1 VTRALARACVRLSA
15 ILAPRDLRA
24 RWREEWLAEIDHSTP
39 GHLLRRGLGAPL
51 DALLLRWTTRGP
63 GFGSTG
69 GSRLGDPWGGRVPW
83 RLGQDLRHA
92 ARLIRRRPGVAMLV
106 VITLAIG
113 IAGATLTFSVA
124 DAILW
129 HPLPF
134 PHADRFVRVRL
145 LTAPG
150 GGALSTPGGPL
161 DAWAGRQ
168 VLDGLYPFGID
179 SAIVNTGSEVRA
191 FTVGILS
198 PGLLDALSV
207 TPVRG
212 RAFSANEYRPD
223 SGVIVASAELWR
235 ALQESGHATLGTGVL
250 VEGVRQTIVGVMP
263 DGFDF
268 PVARI
273 GLWRPYAPLSTDTGV
288 TALGVLKP
296 GVTLGQAEAAAGV
309 VSRAHPSGPI
319 QRVVISPFVS
329 VGAATSTALY
339 VLLGAVALL
348 LLTAIANTANVLMAE
363 AVRRDVELALRAT
376 LGASWWRIARQ
387 LVVEALVLSI
397 LAALVALLLSM
408 WTLGVVVKSVP
419 YLVSF
424 QALRPIALDGRA
436 LVCAVAAAAVAGL
449 GATSF
454 AILRVRRVDVHMALR
469 GQTSG
474 MPTHGRINR
483 VLTTTQIAFTLAL
496 LACAGALAR
505 GLFDLNRADP
515 GFDPDHVV
523 AVSVQLPTAR
533 LADDA
538 RLQAALADVRAEAAQ
553 LPGVVDAT
561 VTNSMPPSLGSQPLA
576 DLEVAGGTAHPGG
589 RPVWSGLVD
598 EEFFSTIGMTVLAGR
613 GIETRDR
620 GDTQRVAVVSRAL
633 ADTLWPGSD
642 AIGNQFRES
651 TDGPWLTVVGIV
663 SNVINF
669 DVVDGSRGLLAFYTP
684 RVQSPT
690 WWFESIVLRTRSF
703 PDQVVPALR
712 TLLRSRLPDAP
723 MADALTARHELQ
735 TSNSRGRFATG
746 LMVTFAGVALVLAV
760 IGVYGAFWSA
770 VRQRTREIGVRLALG
785 AAPRTMMGMVIGDS
799 LRLVAIGV
807 AAGIPLAFAATRALR
822 SLLFD
827 VSPTDPW
834 TFGSATLLLAA
845 AAIAATY
852 LPARRA
858 SRIAPVDVLR
868 QV

>member
-1 VTRALARACVRLSA
+1 MTRTLARACVELAA

-24 RWREEWLAEIDHSTP
+24 RWREEWLAEIDHSTSL
-39 GHLLRRGLGAPL
+39 HVLRRGLGAPL
-51 DALLLRWTTRGP
+51 DALLLRWTTRTP
-63 GFGSTG
+63 GLGTRG
-69 GSRLGDPWGGRVPW
+69 GSLLDVGLGGRVPW

-92 ARLIRRRPGVAMLV
+92 GRLIRRRPGVAMLV

-113 IAGATLTFSVA
+113 IAGATITFSVA

-134 PHADRFVRVRL
+134 PHAIRFVRVRL
-145 LTAPG
+145 LVAPG
-150 GGALSTPGGPL
+150 AGAMLESGGAL
-161 DAWAGRQ
+161 DAWGGRQ
-168 VLDGLYPFGID
+168 VLDGLYPFGLD
-179 SAIVNTGSEVRA
+179 SAIVDTGSGVRA
-191 FTVGILS
+191 FTVGNLS
-198 PGLLDALSV
+198 AGLLDALSV
-207 TPVRG
+207 TPVLG
-212 RAFSANEYRPD
+212 RAFSANEYRPG
-223 SGVIVASAELWR
+223 SGVILASAELWR
-235 ALQESGHATLGTGVL
+235 ALQEAGHATVGAGVL

-263 DGFDF
+263 DGFEF

-273 GLWRPYAPLSTDTGV
+273 GLWRPYAPLSTDTGA
-288 TALGVLKP
+288 TALGTLKR
-296 GVTLGQAEAAAGV
+296 GVTLGQAEAAARV
-309 VSRAHPSGPI
+309 ASQKHTSGPVR
-319 QRVVISPFVS
+319 RVVISPFVS
-329 VGAATSTALY
+329 VSSATSTALY

-348 LLTAIANTANVLMAE
+348 LLTAIANTANVFMAE

-387 LVVEALVLSI
+387 LAVEALVLST
-397 LAALVALLLSM
+397 LAALVALLLCT

-419 YLVSF
+419 YLISF

-436 LVCAVAAAAVAGL
+436 LTCAAVAAAVAGL

-454 AILRVRRVDVHMALR
+454 AVLRVRRLDVHMALR

-474 MPTHGRINR
+474 MPTHGRLSR
-483 VLTTTQIAFTLAL
+483 VLTTTQMAVTLAL
-496 LACAGALAR
+496 LACAGVLAR
-505 GLFDLNRADP
+505 GLFDLGRSDP

-523 AVSVQLPTAR
+523 GMQVQFPTAR
-533 LADDA
+533 LSDDPT
-538 RLQAALADVRAEAAQ
+538 LQATLADVRRDAAR

-561 VTNSMPPSLGSQPLA
+561 VANAMPPSLGNQPLA
-576 DLEVAGGTAHPGG
+576 DLDVAGAAARSSS
-589 RPVWSGLVD
+589 RPVWFCRVD
-598 EEFFSTIGMTVLAGR
+598 ESFFNTIGITVLAGR
-613 GIETRDR
+613 GIETRDHA
-620 GDTQRVAVVSRAL
+620 DTQRVAVVSRAL
-633 ADTLWPGSD
+633 ADTLWPNGD
-642 AIGNQFRES
+642 VLGRQFRES
-651 TDGPWLTVVGIV
+651 TSEPWLTVVGIV
-663 SNVINF
+663 SNVTNSSM
-669 DVVDGSRGLLAFYTP
+669 DGSRGLLAFYTP
-684 RVQSPT
+684 HVQSPS
-690 WWFESIVLRTRSF
+690 WWYESLIVRTRSP

-723 MADALTARHELQ
+723 MDDAQTARDELLM
-735 TSNSRGRFATG
+735 SNARGRFATG
-746 LMVTFAGVALVLAV
+746 LMVTFAGVALLLAI
-760 IGVYGAFWSA
+760 IGVYGAFWFA

-785 AAPRTMMGMVIGDS
+785 AAPRTVMGMVIGDS

-807 AAGIPLAFAATRALR
+807 AAGIPLAFAATRAVR

-827 VSPTDPW
+827 VSPSDPW

>member
-1 VTRALARACVRLSA
+1 MTRALARACVRLSA

-24 RWREEWLAEIDHSTP
+24 RWREEWLAEIDHATP

-51 DALLLRWTTRGP
+51 DALLLRWTTRAP
-63 GFGSTG
+63 GLGTSG
-69 GSRLGDPWGGRVPW
+69 GSALDVGLGGRVPW

-92 ARLIRRRPGVAMLV
+92 GRLIRRRPGVAMLV

-134 PHADRFVRVRL
+134 PNAERFLRVRIQ
-145 LTAPG
+145 TAPG
-150 GGALSTPGGPL
+150 SGVLSTPGGSL
-161 DAWAGRQ
+161 DAWGGRQ

-179 SAIVNTGSEVRA
+179 SGIVDTGSTLRA
-191 FTVGILS
+191 FTVGTLS
-198 PGLLDALSV
+198 AGLLDALSV
-207 TPVRG
+207 TPVWG
-212 RAFSANEYRPD
+212 RAFSANEYRPG
-223 SGVIVASAELWR
+223 SGVILASAELWR
-235 ALQESGHATLGTGVL
+235 ALQEAGHATLGADVL

-263 DGFDF
+263 EGFEF

-273 GLWRPYAPLSTDTGV
+273 GLWRPYVPLSTDTGA
-288 TALGVLKP
+288 TALGTLKR
-296 GVTLGQAEAAAGV
+296 GVTLGQAEAAA
-309 VSRAHPSGPI
+309 RAASQKHTSGPV
-319 QRVVISPFVS
+319 RTVVISPFVS
-329 VGAATSTALY
+329 VGSATSTALY

-348 LLTAIANTANVLMAE
+348 LLTAIANTANVFMAE

-387 LVVEALVLSI
+387 LAVEALALST
-397 LAALVALLLSM
+397 LAALVALLLST
-408 WTLGVVVKSVP
+408 WTLGLVVKSVP
-419 YLVSF
+419 YLISF

-436 LVCAVAAAAVAGL
+436 LTCAAVAAAVAGL

-454 AILRVRRVDVHMALR
+454 AILRVRRLDVHMALR

-474 MPTHGRINR
+474 MPTHGRLSR
-483 VLTTTQIAFTLAL
+483 VLTTTQMAITLAL
-496 LACAGALAR
+496 LACAGVLAR
-505 GLFDLNRADP
+505 GLFDLNRIDP

-523 AVSVQLPTAR
+523 ELRVQLPTAR
-533 LADDA
+533 LADDSK
-538 RLQAALADVRAEAAQ
+538 LQATLADVRAEAAA

-561 VTNSMPPSLGSQPLA
+561 VANTMPPGLGNESLA
-576 DLEVAGGTAHPGG
+576 DLDVAGATARPGG
-589 RPVWSGLVD
+589 RPVWFGRVD
-598 EEFFSTIGMTVLAGR
+598 QAFFRTIGISVLAGR
-613 GIETRDR
+613 GIETLDR
-620 GDTQRVAVVSRAL
+620 ADTQRVAVVSRAL
-633 ADTLWPGSD
+633 ADTLWPGAD
-642 AIGNQFRES
+642 AIGQQFRES

-663 SNVINF
+663 SNVINTE
-669 DVVDGSRGLLAFYTP
+669 VDGSRGLLAFYTP
-684 RVQSPT
+684 HLQSPT
-690 WWFESIVLRTRSF
+690 WWFEGVIVRTRSS
-703 PDQVVPALR
+703 PDQIVPVLR
-712 TLLRSRLPDAP
+712 ALLRSRLPDAP
-723 MADALTARHELQ
+723 MDDATTARQELLM
-735 TSNSRGRFATG
+735 SNSRGRFATG
-746 LMVTFAGVALVLAV
+746 LMVAFAGVALVLAV
-760 IGVYGAFWSA
+760 VGVYGAFWFA

-807 AAGIPLAFAATRALR
+807 AAGIPMAVAATRALR

-827 VSPTDPW
+827 VSPSDPW

-845 AAIAATY
+845 AALAATY

>member
-1 VTRALARACVRLSA
+1 MSRRLARACVRLAA

-39 GHLLRRGLGAPL
+39 GHLLRRGIGAPL
-51 DALLLRWTTRGP
+51 DALLLRWTTRVPGP
-63 GFGSTG
+63 GTRG
-69 GSRLGDPWGGRVPW
+69 GSALDVGSGGRVPW

-92 ARLIRRRPGVAMLV
+92 GRLIRRRPGVAMLV
-106 VITLAIG
+106 VTTLAIG
-113 IAGATLTFSVA
+113 IAGATTTFSVA

-134 PHADRFVRVRL
+134 PHAERFVRVRIQ
-145 LTAPG
+145 TAPG
-150 GGALSTPGGPL
+150 SGVLSTPGGPL
-161 DAWAGRQ
+161 DAWGGRQ

-179 SAIVNTGSEVRA
+179 SGIVDTGNTLRA
-191 FTVGILS
+191 FTVGELS

-207 TPVRG
+207 TPAWG
-212 RAFSANEYRPD
+212 RAFSPNEYRPG
-223 SGVIVASAELWR
+223 SGVILASADLWR
-235 ALQESGHATLGTGVL
+235 QVQAAGHATLGASVL

-263 DGFDF
+263 DEFEF
-268 PVARI
+268 PVGQV
-273 GLWRPYAPLSTDTGV
+273 GLWRPYVPLPTDTGV
-288 TALGVLKP
+288 TALGSLKP
-296 GVTLGQAEAAAGV
+296 SVTLGQAEAAARV
-309 VSRAHPSGPI
+309 ASQAHTSGLVRKVI
-319 QRVVISPFVS
+319 ISPFVS
-329 VGAATSTALY
+329 VGSATSTAVY

-348 LLTAIANTANVLMAE
+348 LLTAIANSANVLMAE

-376 LGASWWRIARQ
+376 LGASWWRIGRQ
-387 LVVEALVLSI
+387 LAVEALVLST
-397 LAALVALLLSM
+397 LATFVALLLSA
-408 WTLGVVVKSVP
+408 WTLGLVVKSVP
-419 YLVSF
+419 YLISF

-436 LVCAVAAAAVAGL
+436 LMCAAAAAAVAGL

-454 AILRVRRVDVHMALR
+454 AILRVRRMDVHMALR

-474 MPTHGRINR
+474 MPGHGRLNR
-483 VLTTTQIAFTLAL
+483 VLTTTQMAITLAL
-496 LACAGALAR
+496 LACAGVLAR

-523 AVSVQLPTAR
+523 EVTVQLPTAR
-533 LADDA
+533 LADDPKL
-538 RLQAALADVRAEAAQ
+538 RAALADVRAEAAQ
-553 LPGVVDAT
+553 LPGVADAT
-561 VTNSMPPSLGSQPLA
+561 ITNSIPPSLGSQPLA

-598 EEFFSTIGMTVLAGR
+598 EDFFSTIGMTVIAGR

-620 GDTQRVAVVSRAL
+620 ADTQPVVVVSRAL

-642 AIGNQFRES
+642 PVGHQFRES

-663 SNVINF
+663 SNVLNF
-669 DVVDGSRGLLAFYTP
+669 DVDGSRGLLAFYTP

-690 WWFESIVLRTRSF
+690 WWFESVILRTRSF

-712 TLLRSRLPDAP
+712 TLLRSRFPDAP

-735 TSNSRGRFATG
+735 TSNARGRFATG
-746 LMVTFAGVALVLAV
+746 LMVAFAGVALVLAI
-760 IGVYGAFWSA
+760 IGVYGAFWFA

-827 VSPTDPW
+827 VSPSDPW
-834 TFGSATLLLAA
+834 TFGSATLVLAA

-858 SRIAPVDVLR
+858 SRIPPVDVLR
-868 QV
+868 QI